1 MLILPP
7 GHAQAVRTRRAFSAR
22 ERWMIGG
29 VLSLVAA
36 VIVGLVISL
45 AAAGHH
51 TSKGCIDYTLAYAT
65 GGENFY
71 RCGASARYTCAKAGA
86 PGGLTGGAA
95 RAVATECRKAGL
107 PVG

>member
-1 MLILPP
+1 
-7 GHAQAVRTRRAFSAR
+7 
-22 ERWMIGG
+22 MIGAVLG
-29 VLSLVAA
+29 VVA
-36 VIVGLVISL
+36 VVTVGLVISL
-45 AAAGHH
+45 ATAGNH

-71 RCGASARYTCAKAGA
+71 RCGSSARSTCAEAGA

>member
-7 GHAQAVRTRRAFSAR
+7 GHGQTVKHRLVIRSR

-29 VLSLVAA
+29 VLSIVAA
-36 VIVGLVISL
+36 VVVGLVIAL
-45 AAAGHH
+45 TTAGHQ
-51 TSKGCIDYTLAYAT
+51 TGRGCIDYTLAYAT

-71 RCGASARYTCAKAGA
+71 RCGASARATCAEAGA

-95 RAVATECRKAGL
+95 RVVATECRKAGL